1 MDKQYNYIQHLEK
14 LYRPHLE
21 KSYRDEFI
29 CFDKNEAPF
38 SAFEV
43 IDGLINNNDIKNLRQ
58 YPDPY
63 LLYKRLASFLK
74 VEIENLLLTHGSE
87 QGINYIFQV
96 ILEKGDEVVYLN
108 PSFAMYDVFTYIQ
121 QAKKKYIYFQDFK
134 LDLELVLSSISKKTK
149 LFVLAN
155 PNNPTGTAFQLNE
168 LIKIAQKLAD
178 VNGYFLIDEAYF
190 YYFNIDTISMLK
202 DFSNIFLTR
211 SFSKAFGLAGLRV
224 GFVISNKKN
233 IELLRKVKLINE
245 INRLSIIVAYKA
257 LEKANQIIKKNIHQ
271 VKKWKEIFKKT
282 KLKNMEYIPTEGNF
296 ILLKSLSYDFHKKL
310 FIDNK
315 ILPKMDFSHNFL
327 KNCFRFSILDDNTM
341 KKLLEIINKC

>member
-296 ILLKSLSYDFHKKL
+296 ILLKSLLMKIILYLDGLKL
-310 FIDNK
+310 
-315 ILPKMDFSHNFL
+315 S
-327 KNCFRFSILDDNTM
+327 LD
-341 KKLLEIINKC
+341 LL